1 MPLKVLPN
9 SAPCLY
15 FWLADSRHYVS
26 SFCHFSATTPSRL
39 VGVLLGN
46 KTDRMNRFLKV
57 LLCQLTGYGLG
68 SATMAVFILESHRTG
83 DYSVH
88 KAE

>member
-9 SAPCLY
+9 PAPCLY
-15 FWLADSRHYVS
+15 FWVGVSQHFVS
-26 SFCHFSATTPSRL
+26 SFCHLSATTPIL
-39 VGVLLGN
+39 VRVLLGN
-46 KTDRMNRFLKV
+46 KTDRMNRYLKV
-57 LLCQLTGYGLG
+57 LLCWLTGYGLG
-68 SATMAVFILESHRTG
+68 NPTMPVFILESHRTG